1 MAAVVASKLK
11 RQRQSPAEA
20 KGVGDPPY
28 PADFQLTQRKAAE
41 EAVQKRK
48 LSQYYNQVK
57 GQASFSENNGV
68 KFILK
73 LNLSVQI
80 HTPIIFQVVSQ
91 KFNCD
96 FRKNLIPYIVPTIS
110 KNQILSNRT
119 DYTFLLAARLR
130 LK

>member
-28 PADFQLTQRKAAE
+28 PADFQLSQRKEAE

-48 LSQYYNQVK
+48 LRKYYTQVK
-57 GQASFSENNGV
+57 GQASFSENNGIR
-68 KFILK
+68 FILK

-80 HTPIIFQVVSQ
+80 PTPIISQAVSQ

-96 FRKNLIPYIVPTIS
+96 FRKNLTPYIV
-110 KNQILSNRT
+110 RT
-119 DYTFLLAARLR
+119 
-130 LK
+130 

>member
-80 HTPIIFQVVSQ
+80 PTPIISQ

-96 FRKNLIPYIVPTIS
+96 FRKNLIRYIVRTIS
-110 KNQILSNRT
+110 KNPILSNRT
-119 DYTFLLAARLR
+119 DYTFLLAARLK

>member
-11 RQRQSPAEA
+11 RQRQLPAEA

-28 PADFQLTQRKAAE
+28 PADFQLKQRKEAE
-41 EAVQKRK
+41 EALQKRK
-48 LSQYYNQVK
+48 LSQYYDQVK

-80 HTPIIFQVVSQ
+80 
-91 KFNCD
+91 
-96 FRKNLIPYIVPTIS
+96 PT
-110 KNQILSNRT
+110 
-119 DYTFLLAARLR
+119 
-130 LK
+130 